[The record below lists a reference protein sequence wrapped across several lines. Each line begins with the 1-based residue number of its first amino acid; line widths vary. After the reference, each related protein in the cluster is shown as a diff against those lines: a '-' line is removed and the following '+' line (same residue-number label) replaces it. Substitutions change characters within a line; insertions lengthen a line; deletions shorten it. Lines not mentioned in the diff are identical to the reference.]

1 VRYFSEA
8 ETHDGLVC
16 RQEGV
21 HVGMKTLQG
30 VDGGQIK
37 LHFNEIIWIRLIRL
51 VNKERL
57 TSNDE
62 VDIVPV

>member
-1 VRYFSEA
+1 
-8 ETHDGLVC
+8 
-16 RQEGV
+16 
-21 HVGMKTLQG
+21 MKTLQG

>member
-1 VRYFSEA
+1 
-8 ETHDGLVC
+8 
-16 RQEGV
+16 
-21 HVGMKTLQG
+21 MKTLQG

-37 LHFNEIIWIRLIRL
+37 LHFNEIVWIRYNRL
-51 VNKERL
+51 VRERGL